1 MDFWDFLWLFFWGFI
16 FFAYLMVLFAI
27 IGDIFRDPELNG
39 WLKAVWTI
47 FLVFLPILT
56 ALVYVIARGQG
67 MARRQAEAA
76 MQARTEADTYIRSV
90 AVSSPADEIAR
101 AKNLLDSGA
110 ITQSEFD
117 ALKARA
123 LGSQRQTA

>member
-67 MARRQAEAA
+67 MARRQTAAALEA
-76 MQARTEADTYIRSV
+76 RSEADTYIRSV
-90 AVSSPADEIAR
+90 AVSSPADEIAK
-101 AKNLLDSGA
+101 AKNLLDSGS
-110 ITQSEFD
+110 ITQAEFD

-123 LGSQRQTA
+123 LAGQR

>member
-76 MQARTEADTYIRSV
+76 MQARAEADTYIRSV